1 MNQLFPKLNSSL
13 SEKYVVQFKLDL
25 LRYKEKDAS
34 EHIYKKKYI
43 YPLLKFSTNVK
54 KLVYTSI
61 EKLCNSDNVTYK
73 TFVYILFLITI
84 NLVHAIK

>member
-1 MNQLFPKLNSSL
+1 MRKNIQANIYTNKN
-13 SEKYVVQFKLDL
+13 
-25 LRYKEKDAS
+25 
-34 EHIYKKKYI
+34 HIH
-43 YPLLKFSTNVK
+43 PLLKFSTNIK

-61 EKLCNSDNVTYK
+61 EKLGNSDNVTYK